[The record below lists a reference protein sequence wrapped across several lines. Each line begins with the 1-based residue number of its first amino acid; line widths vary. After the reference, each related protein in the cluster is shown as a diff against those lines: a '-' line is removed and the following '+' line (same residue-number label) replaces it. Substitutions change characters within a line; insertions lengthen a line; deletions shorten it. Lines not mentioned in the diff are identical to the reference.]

1 MAADALTRQIMDLR
15 QKTGAGFM
23 DCKKALAESGG
34 RVDEALAYLRK
45 KGIADAAKRVGRAA
59 GEGLVAYA
67 VQGKAAAL
75 IELNCETDFVAK
87 NQEFKRLSEALASDA
102 AAGTIADPGAAA
114 SRIEPI
120 QLAMKEN
127 IRLRRLE
134 RFVLSGPGLLAG
146 YIHLDGKKGALIE
159 IKAPSEAAAAS
170 EEIKGLA
177 KELLLQIVGSS
188 ARYLS
193 KESVPAAEIA
203 REREIFTAQVRAEG
217 KPEAAVAKIVE
228 GKIQKLFYQ
237 SHCLLEQMSL
247 RDGKVPVA
255 QFVADAAKK
264 LGGVVSV
271 ARFARY
277 QLGE

>member
-1 MAADALTRQIMDLR
+1 MPVDTLTQQIMDLR

-23 DCKKALAESGG
+23 DCKKALAEAGG
-34 RVDEALAYLRK
+34 QVDEALAYLRK
-45 KGIADAAKRVGRAA
+45 KGIADAAKRVGRAT

-102 AAGTIADPGAAA
+102 AGGTISSPEAAN

-120 QLAMKEN
+120 QLSMKEN

-134 RFVLSGPGLLAG
+134 RFVLPGPGLLAG

-159 IKAPSEAAAAS
+159 IKAFSDAAAAS
-170 EEIKGLA
+170 DEIKALA

-193 KESVPAAEIA
+193 KESVPAAEIS
-203 REREIFTAQVRAEG
+203 REREIFTEQVRAEG
-217 KPEAAVAKIVE
+217 KPEAAIAKIVD
-228 GKIQKLFYQ
+228 GKVQKLFYQ
-237 SHCLLEQMSL
+237 SQCLLEQMSL

-255 QFVADAAKK
+255 QLVADVAKK
-264 LGGVVSV
+264 LGGAISV